1 MGMEKPVCSGI
12 VFYLDIQSEFDYY
25 RVFENN
31 LKQISRKR
39 Y

>member
-1 MGMEKPVCSGI
+1 MEMEKSVSSGI

-25 RVFENN
+25 RVYENN
-31 LKQISRKR
+31 PKQIGRKG